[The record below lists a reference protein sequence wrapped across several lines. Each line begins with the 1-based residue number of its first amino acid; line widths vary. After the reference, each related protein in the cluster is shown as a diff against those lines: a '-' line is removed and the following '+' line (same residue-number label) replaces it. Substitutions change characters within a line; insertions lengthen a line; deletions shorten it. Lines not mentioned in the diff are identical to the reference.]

1 MSRFRQKKISKGQ
14 TLSDKLRK
22 ARLEKELSIKD
33 VETKTRIPTKYIEV
47 LENGHYKE
55 LPGDI
60 YAKAW
65 IKLYAEILDLPPRE
79 LLEDFKIE
87 KNISE
92 KVSKLGAPKIKKNQ
106 KFSFGN
112 IVWPKVLKFFSVTI
126 VILAL
131 LGYLGWSVK
140 NIISAPEVVI
150 HQPSNNFRTTESSV
164 EIVGQTK
171 PEVQLTI
178 NGELVLLDEDGNFF
192 QTVNL
197 VNGLNNL
204 EISAKKKHSKT
215 NNIELII
222 FRESLEIN

>member
-22 ARLEKELSIKD
+22 ARLEKELSIKE
-33 VETKTRIPTKYIEV
+33 VEVKTRIPTKYIEV
-47 LENGHYKE
+47 LESGRYKE

-87 KNISE
+87 KTISE
-92 KVSKLGAPKIKKNQ
+92 KVSKLGTPELKKKQ
-106 KFSFGN
+106 RFSFNN
-112 IVWPKVLKFFSVTI
+112 IVWPRVLKVFSVTI
-126 VILAL
+126 VILGL

-150 HQPSNNFRTTESSV
+150 YQPSNNFRTAESSV
-164 EIVGQTK
+164 DVVGQTK
-171 PEVQLTI
+171 SEVQLTI
-178 NGELVLLDEDGNFF
+178 NGELVLLDEEGNFS

-204 EISAKKKHSKT
+204 EISAKKKHSQT